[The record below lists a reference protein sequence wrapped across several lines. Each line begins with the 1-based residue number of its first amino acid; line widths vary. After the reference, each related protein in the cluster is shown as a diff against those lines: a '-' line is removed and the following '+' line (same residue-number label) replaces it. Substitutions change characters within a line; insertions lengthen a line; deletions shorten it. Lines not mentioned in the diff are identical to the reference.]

1 MRRASRMRNP
11 RSLPSTEGKGNN
23 GQVLILR
30 SAFPRKSDLRRI
42 ATCVRN
48 MGVHIPLTP
57 LVNVISMRKMELK
70 NPVSALLRKAVRKT
84 IP

>member
-1 MRRASRMRNP
+1 MRNP
-11 RSLPSTEGKGNN
+11 RNLPSTERKGKNS
-23 GQVLILR
+23 QVLILR

-48 MGVHIPLTP
+48 MGAHIPLTR
-57 LVNVISMRKMELK
+57 LVNVISMRKTGLK
-70 NPVSALLRKAVRKT
+70 NLVSAPLRKAIRKT